1 MDLQD
6 DPTFTSERSGD
17 AVRLRLSGHW
27 TLDASAA
34 LETEAKALFTGA
46 GAARKAVLDLRNVS
60 RLDTAGAWLI
70 DKTRQDLAAKGVDA
84 SFESISPEHGLLL
97 QEAGYRV
104 FNAPRRKQN
113 SYLLTMLADVG
124 ESVVEAGRD
133 FVEVIEFLGEVVAS
147 IAKSALHPRSFRGVS
162 LISQMETIGVRSVPI
177 IALINFLVGAIIA
190 QQGIFQLR
198 RFGAVILVVD
208 LVSVLVLRELGVLM
222 TSIMIAGRSG
232 SAITAELGSMKMREE
247 IDALHV
253 MGLRP
258 VEVLVIPR
266 MLALI
271 FSVPLLTFIADMS
284 AISGGILVSWI
295 YGGITPTSFIALI
308 PEAIGVNTFM
318 VGMIKAPFMGLVI
331 GLISCV
337 EGFAVEGS
345 AESLGRRVTASVIKA
360 IFMVVVVDGL
370 FGAFFAGI
378 RY

>member
-1 MDLQD
+1 MDLPD

-34 LETEAKALFTGA
+34 LETGAKALLTEA
-46 GAARKAVLDLRNVS
+46 GAARKAVLDLRSVS

-70 DKTRQDLAAKGVDA
+70 DKTRQDLSAKGVDA
-84 SFESISPEHGLLL
+84 SFESISPEYGLLL

-104 FNAPRRKQN
+104 FHAPRRNQD
-113 SYLLTMLADVG
+113 SYLISMLADVG
-124 ESVVEAGRD
+124 KSVVEAGRD
-133 FVEVIEFLGEVVAS
+133 FVDTVEFLGEVVAS
-147 IAKSALHPRSFRGVS
+147 IAKSAIYPRSFRGVS
-162 LISQMETIGVRSVPI
+162 LVSQMETIGVRSVPI

-232 SAITAELGSMKMREE
+232 SAITAEIGSMKMREE
-247 IDALHV
+247 VDALHV

-258 VEVLVIPR
+258 VEVLVVPR
-266 MLALI
+266 ILALV

-284 AISGGILVSWI
+284 AIFGGILVSWI

-337 EGFAVEGS
+337 EGFGVEGS

>member
-1 MDLQD
+1 
-6 DPTFTSERSGD
+6 
-17 AVRLRLSGHW
+17 
-27 TLDASAA
+27 
-34 LETEAKALFTGA
+34 
-46 GAARKAVLDLRNVS
+46 
-60 RLDTAGAWLI
+60 
-70 DKTRQDLAAKGVDA
+70 
-84 SFESISPEHGLLL
+84 
-97 QEAGYRV
+97 
-104 FNAPRRKQN
+104 
-113 SYLLTMLADVG
+113 
-124 ESVVEAGRD
+124 
-133 FVEVIEFLGEVVAS
+133 
-147 IAKSALHPRSFRGVS
+147 
-162 LISQMETIGVRSVPI
+162 METIGVRSVPI

-232 SAITAELGSMKMREE
+232 SAITAEIGSMKMREE
-247 IDALHV
+247 VDALHV

-258 VEVLVIPR
+258 VEVLVVPR
-266 MLALI
+266 ILALV

-284 AISGGILVSWI
+284 AIFGGILVSWI